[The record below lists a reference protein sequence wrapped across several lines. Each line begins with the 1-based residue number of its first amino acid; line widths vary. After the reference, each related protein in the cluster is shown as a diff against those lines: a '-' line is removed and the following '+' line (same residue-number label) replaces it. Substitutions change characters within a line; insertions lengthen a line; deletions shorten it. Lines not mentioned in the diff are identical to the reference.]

1 MGSEANPP
9 PGKSK
14 SHGGSFQI
22 SIDVLPKTSVL
33 VQLIP
38 MDAQVDVPTGGP
50 AGTAPA
56 PEKSLVAFMPR
67 SWLEGGIATL
77 DADGHVLEVNEPL
90 SSWLEKTPGSL
101 VGQSFWETLSALS
114 PDWNKSLSPLR
125 GGMAPFDRVNLKLSG
140 NHPHPAQWF
149 TLEVARAAS
158 IRFVRLSSTLPPLA
172 ELEEGI
178 WDEHLRNDD
187 ARRELFVRLLR
198 AEARLEG
205 LTRRFPCVIFSQR
218 PDFSLHFASPNIKE
232 LTGIDPADWPGKPG
246 RFWDLVHESDA
257 AELQQQFKRA
267 VLAGSAV
274 TNTYR
279 IRHAVTGRV
288 AYILE
293 HRQPAISQSGLLLGY
308 EVVWLD
314 VTRQTIAE
322 KRLSTA
328 AWKETLA
335 VLTLGM
341 AHDFTNI
348 IAGIH
353 SLSESFLSDLGPVHP
368 FHEGLSLIKKSS
380 LQASQL
386 VQRMINLHLGQTGE
400 RNYHNLNDIANDLV
414 ELVTKILPR
423 RIQVKTELATAQ
435 LPVYL
440 DVVEFRQVVINLM
453 LNAADAMPQ
462 GGRLILRTSRHEFL
476 PALDNKKGVTPR
488 LPCICLTIQ
497 DTGSGIKQRYLASI
511 FDPFFTT
518 KAKGS
523 GLGLYNARIAIEKHQ
538 GLISV
543 DSKEGA
549 GTSFQLWLPEADF
562 SESARV
568 EEEER
573 RARLDRR
580 SLMLV
585 GQPGEMLEKTAELL
599 RSHNYYIVV
608 ASSSDSL
615 GDLLQ
620 SSDYHFAGVL
630 LLAEPN
636 DPALNSLPNE
646 VRQENKDLKVVLK
659 LAGCNQDD
667 LDSQLLKGIDLLLN
681 PDLSEADMLLKLKSF
696 LDQHG

>member
-1 MGSEANPP
+1 M
-9 PGKSK
+9 
-14 SHGGSFQI
+14 
-22 SIDVLPKTSVL
+22 
-33 VQLIP
+33 
-38 MDAQVDVPTGGP
+38 QVDFHNI
-50 AGTAPA
+50 AQTADA
-56 PEKSLVAFMPR
+56 SASNKSPECFLPR
-67 SWLEGGIATL
+67 CWLEGGAATL
-77 DADGHVLEVNEPL
+77 DGSGQMLAVNEPL
-90 SSWLEKTPGSL
+90 CVWLETSAPNL
-101 VGQSFWETLSALS
+101 VGRSFWDTLGALS
-114 PDWNKSLSPLR
+114 PDWQISLNRVR
-125 GGMAPFDRVNLKLSG
+125 GGTAPFERISLKLAAEA
-140 NHPHPAQWF
+140 PHPAQWF
-149 TLEVARAAS
+149 TLEIGRGPQNGFA
-158 IRFVRLSSTLPPLA
+158 RLSSMLPPLA
-172 ELEEGI
+172 DLEEGI
-178 WDEHLRNDD
+178 WDEHLRNDA
-187 ARRELFVRLLR
+187 ARRDMFVRLLR

-205 LTRRFPCVIFSQR
+205 LTRRWPCVIFSQR
-218 PDFSLHFASPNIKE
+218 PDFSLEFASPNIKE
-232 LTGIDPADWPGKPG
+232 ITGMDAADWSSHRG

-267 VLAGSAV
+267 VQTGAAV

-293 HRQPAISQSGLLLGY
+293 HRQPAISRGGLLLGY

-353 SLSESFLSDLGPVHP
+353 SLSESFLSSLEPAHP
-368 FHEGLSLIKKSS
+368 FYEGLTLIKKSS
-380 LQASQL
+380 LQAGQL

-414 ELVTKILPR
+414 ELVKKILPR
-423 RIQVKTELATAQ
+423 RILVGTELAAAQ

-462 GGRLILRTSRHEFL
+462 GGRLTLRTTRHERL
-476 PALDNKKGVTPR
+476 PALENVKGVLPR

-497 DTGSGIKQRYLASI
+497 DSGTGIKERHLASI

-518 KAKGS
+518 KSKGS
-523 GLGLYNARIAIEKHQ
+523 GLGLYNARIAIGKHQ
-538 GLISV
+538 GAISV
-543 DSKEGA
+543 ISKEGA
-549 GTSFQLWLPEADF
+549 GTSFELWLPEADF

-568 EEEER
+568 EEQSR
-573 RARLDRR
+573 RARPARR
-580 SLMLV
+580 SLLLV
-585 GQPGEMLEKTAELL
+585 GQAGDVLDKTAELL
-599 RSHNYYIVV
+599 RSHNYHVV
-608 ASSSDSL
+608 VTAGADNL
-615 GDLLQ
+615 ADLLQ
-620 SSDYHFAGVL
+620 SSDYQFAGVL

-636 DPALNSLPNE
+636 DPALKLLPAE
-646 VRQENKDLKVVLK
+646 LRQQKKDLKVVLK

-667 LDSQLLKGIDLLLN
+667 LDGQLLKGIDLLLTS
-681 PDLSEADMLLKLKSF
+681 DLSETDALLKLKSF
-696 LDQHG
+696 FEQWPQ

>member
-1 MGSEANPP
+1 M
-9 PGKSK
+9 
-14 SHGGSFQI
+14 
-22 SIDVLPKTSVL
+22 
-33 VQLIP
+33 
-38 MDAQVDVPTGGP
+38 QVDLHNAGP
-50 AGTAPA
+50 AVNSPA
-56 PEKSLVAFMPR
+56 PQTGPVSFLPR
-67 SWLEGGIATL
+67 SWLEGGAATL
-77 DADGHVLEVNEPL
+77 DRAGCILAVNEPL
-90 SSWLEKTPGSL
+90 CIWLEKSADSL
-101 VGQSFWETLSALS
+101 LGCSFWETLAGLSA
-114 PDWNKSLSPLR
+114 DWRASLARLR
-125 GGMAPFDRVNLKLSG
+125 ESVTPFERVNLKLAPDSAR
-140 NHPHPAQWF
+140 PPQWF
-149 TLEVARAAS
+149 TLEVARGPQNSFA
-158 IRFVRLSSTLPPLA
+158 RVSSMLPPLA
-172 ELEEGI
+172 DLEEGI
-178 WDEHLRNDD
+178 WDEHLHNEA
-187 ARRELFVRLLR
+187 ARREMFVRLLR

-205 LTRRFPCVIFSQR
+205 LTRRWPCVIFSQR
-218 PDFSLHFASPNIKE
+218 PDFSLQFASPNIKE
-232 LTGIDPADWPGKPG
+232 LTGMDASDWSTHRG

-257 AELQQQFKRA
+257 PELQQQFKRA
-267 VLAGSAV
+267 VQSGTPV

-279 IRHAVTGRV
+279 IRHFVSGRV

-353 SLSESFLSDLGPVHP
+353 SLSESFLSSLDPAHP

-386 VQRMINLHLGQTGE
+386 VQRMIALHLGQTGE
-400 RNYHNLNDIANDLV
+400 RAYHNLNDIAKDLV

-423 RIQVKTELATAQ
+423 RIQVSTDLAPLQ

-462 GGRLILRTSRHEFL
+462 GGRLTLATRRHEEL
-476 PALDNKKGVTPR
+476 PALENMKGVLPR

-497 DTGSGIKQRYLASI
+497 DTGTGIKQRHLPSI

-518 KAKGS
+518 KSKGS

-538 GLISV
+538 GAISV
-543 DSKEGA
+543 VSKEGA

-562 SESARV
+562 SESARLQ
-568 EEEER
+568 EQAR
-573 RARLDRR
+573 RDRSMRR
-580 SLMLV
+580 SLLLV
-585 GQPGEMLEKTAELL
+585 GQPGEVLDKTAEWL
-599 RSHNYYIVV
+599 RSHNYHVVV
-608 ASSSDSL
+608 APGADNL

-620 SSDYHFAGVL
+620 SSDYQFAGLL

-636 DPALNSLPNE
+636 NPALNSLPAE
-646 VRQENKDLKVVLK
+646 VRQQNKDLKLLLK
-659 LAGCNQDD
+659 PAGCSQDD
-667 LDSQLLKGIDLLLN
+667 LDGQLLNGIDLLLS
-681 PDLSEADMLLKLKSF
+681 PDLSDADMLRKLNSLF
-696 LDQHG
+696 DRVSA

>member
-1 MGSEANPP
+1 LLL
-9 PGKSK
+9 K
-14 SHGGSFQI
+14 
-22 SIDVLPKTSVL
+22 LPKL
-33 VQLIP
+33 GPLKGKDVQSDLSQIEP
-38 MDAQVDVPTGGP
+38 ARNAQ
-50 AGTAPA
+50 APK
-56 PEKSLVAFMPR
+56 KSLESSLPR

-77 DADGHVLEVNEPL
+77 DGSGRMLEVNEPL
-90 SSWLEKTPGSL
+90 SSWLEKTPDGL
-101 VGQSFWETLSALS
+101 IGQSFWETMGEIS
-114 PDWNKSLSPLR
+114 PDWKGSLATVRESR
-125 GGMAPFDRVNLKLSG
+125 APFARLNLKLSAPQ
-140 NHPHPAQWF
+140 PHPAQWF
-149 TLEVARAAS
+149 TLEAARSPAHQ
-158 IRFVRLSSTLPPLA
+158 FVRLSSTLPPLS
-172 ELEEGI
+172 ELEEAI
-178 WDEHLRNDD
+178 WDEHLHNDA
-187 ARRELFVRLLR
+187 ARREMFVRLLR

-205 LTRRFPCVIFSQR
+205 LTRRWPCVIFSQR
-218 PDFSLHFASPNIKE
+218 PDFSLQFASPNIKE
-232 LTGIDPADWPGKPG
+232 LTGIDAAEWPVKPG
-246 RFWDLVHESDA
+246 RFWDLVHEADA
-257 AELQQQFKRA
+257 AELQHQFKRA
-267 VLAGSAV
+267 VLTASAV

-279 IRHAVTGRV
+279 IRHATTGRV
-288 AYILE
+288 AYVLE

-353 SLSESFLSDLGPVHP
+353 SLSESFLSGLQPAHP

-400 RNYHNLNDIANDLV
+400 RNYHNLNDIVNDLV

-423 RIQVKTELATAQ
+423 RIQVKTELAATP

-462 GGRLILRTSRHEFL
+462 GGRLTLCTSRHEAL
-476 PALDNKKGVTPR
+476 PALENKKGVTPR
-488 LPCICLTIQ
+488 LPSVCLTIQ
-497 DTGSGIKQRYLASI
+497 DTGCGIKQRHLASV

-543 DSKEGA
+543 DSAEGA
-549 GTSFQLWLPEADF
+549 GTSFRLWLPEADF
-562 SESARV
+562 AESARV
-568 EEEER
+568 QEEAR
-573 RARLDRR
+573 RTRLARR
-580 SLMLV
+580 SLLLL
-585 GQPGEMLEKTAELL
+585 GQSGEMLEKTAELL

-608 ASSSDSL
+608 AASSDSV

-620 SSDYHFAGVL
+620 SSDYQFAGVL

-636 DPALNSLPNE
+636 DPALTSLLSE
-646 VRQENKDLKVVLK
+646 VRQEKKDLKVVLK

-667 LDSQLLKGIDLLLN
+667 LETQFLNNVDLLLN

-696 LDQHG
+696 LDQNG

>member
-1 MGSEANPP
+1 MPVADAPA
-9 PGKSK
+9 PGKSPE
-14 SHGGSFQI
+14 SF
-22 SIDVLPKTSVL
+22 LP
-33 VQLIP
+33 
-38 MDAQVDVPTGGP
+38 
-50 AGTAPA
+50 
-56 PEKSLVAFMPR
+56 R
-67 SWLEGGIATL
+67 CWLEGGAATL
-77 DADGHVLEVNEPL
+77 DADGRMLTVNEPL
-90 SSWLEKTPGSL
+90 CIWLEKPAESL
-101 VGQSFWETLSALS
+101 LGLSFWETMGNLSL
-114 PDWNKSLSPLR
+114 DWQVSLARARESA
-125 GGMAPFDRVNLKLSG
+125 APFERLNLKLAAEAAC
-140 NHPHPAQWF
+140 PPQWF
-149 TLEVARAAS
+149 TLEIARGPGTAFA
-158 IRFVRLSSTLPPLA
+158 RLSSMLPPLA
-172 ELEEGI
+172 DLEEGI
-178 WDEHLRNDD
+178 WDEHLRNDA
-187 ARRELFVRLLR
+187 ARREMFVRLLR

-205 LTRRFPCVIFSQR
+205 LTRRWPCVIFSQR
-218 PDFSLHFASPNIKE
+218 PDFSLQFASPNIKE
-232 LTGIDPADWPGKPG
+232 LTGMDAADWSGQRG

-267 VLAGSAV
+267 VQTGAAV
-274 TNTYR
+274 TNTFR

-293 HRQPAISQSGLLLGY
+293 HRQPAVSRGGLLLGY

-353 SLSESFLSDLGPVHP
+353 SLSESFLSALEPSHP

-423 RIQVKTELATAQ
+423 RILLNTELAPAQ

-440 DVVEFRQVVINLM
+440 DVVEFRQAVINLM

-462 GGRLILRTSRHEFL
+462 GGRLTLRTTRHETL
-476 PALDNKKGVTPR
+476 PPLENVKGTLPR

-497 DTGSGIKQRYLASI
+497 DSGTGIKQRHLASI

-523 GLGLYNARIAIEKHQ
+523 GLGLYNARIAMEKHQ
-538 GLISV
+538 GAISV
-543 DSKEGA
+543 LSKEGA
-549 GTSFQLWLPEADF
+549 GTRFQLWLPEADF
-562 SESARV
+562 SESARLV
-568 EEEER
+568 EEAR
-573 RARLDRR
+573 RTRPARRCL
-580 SLMLV
+580 LLV
-585 GQPGEMLEKTAELL
+585 GQAGEVLDKTAELL
-599 RSHNYYIVV
+599 RSHNYHVV
-608 ASSSDSL
+608 AAAGADNL
-615 GDLLQ
+615 GDLLH
-620 SSDYHFAGVL
+620 SSDYQFAGVL

-636 DPALNSLPNE
+636 DPALNSLPAE
-646 VRQENKDLKVVLK
+646 LRQQKKDLKVILK

-667 LDSQLLKGIDLLLN
+667 LDGQLLQGIDLLLN

-696 LDQHG
+696 LDQMAP